1 MSLTM
6 MALRIAA
13 IEALKAGGTLVG
25 DNVLDSQI
33 SAFDHPAQGGLQS
46 DQERPFIAV
55 YTDAAKA
62 DDLAQSGLR
71 ANGRVDILFNAGV
84 SMTMTRSN
92 RDTGAAEIVE
102 GFPATDAHFEAV
114 LDVLEWQ
121 IGSVLSDPEN
131 PWSQVFRGFIL
142 ADVAKHHVRSASAA
156 DQVRLAAGQTKLT
169 VSVFADPRPGQSM
182 DPNGPWAAFMALL
195 QEHQVPQLVLFE
207 LALNGQ
213 SEGQYAEFER
223 LTSMPARDAEALQLY
238 SFGGVA
244 RDVVVSDVGGEA
256 VPVA

>member
-33 SAFDHPAQGGLQS
+33 SAFDHPAQGGLQT

-62 DDLAQSGLR
+62 HDLGQTGLR
-71 ANGRVDILFNAGV
+71 ANGQVDILFNAGV
-84 SMTMTRSN
+84 AMTMTRSN
-92 RDTGAAEIVE
+92 RETGAAEIVE

-121 IGSVLSDPEN
+121 LGRVLSDPDN
-131 PWSQVFRGFIL
+131 PWAQVFRGFVL
-142 ADVAKHHVRSASAA
+142 ADVAKHHVRSASAS
-156 DQVRLAAGQTKLT
+156 DQVRLAAGQTRLT
-169 VSVFADPRPGQSM
+169 VEVFADPRPGQPM
-182 DPNGPWAAFMALL
+182 DPDGPWGTFMDLMRA
-195 QEHQVPQLVLFE
+195 HAVPQLALFE
-207 LALNGQ
+207 LALDAP
-213 SEGQYAEFER
+213 EADTLADVAR
-223 LTSMPARDAEALQLY
+223 LTSMPARDVAALQLY
-238 SFGGVA
+238 PFGGAAEHVTMAAPQGRA
-244 RDVVVSDVGGEA
+244 RP
-256 VPVA
+256 VP